1 MEYSDP
7 KELDGSRFAT
17 VLQNLKRD
25 NVPSLASRVRQ
36 SGHPSTGIID
46 QPTTSQP
53 SSCELLPQI
62 TCGSF
67 NAIFKI
73 KFTDGTRW
81 ILKVPAIGHQQC
93 WDAPA
98 SEALTSEALTMR
110 LIKCET
116 TIPVPEV
123 FAFDAS
129 LENELR
135 CPFILMEHVRGKA
148 LHGVWW
154 SQSVSQARREQFRV
168 RSLHDIAE
176 AMTQLN
182 ALTFHQGGS
191 LLFDDEGNV
200 SGMRSLNM
208 LDLETQYAKLRS
220 PDYDDSLAFC
230 QIGPFSDPKSHLLS
244 LLGTNEGN
252 SERSTVM
259 QGACKLLRLFIE
271 WSIMRTENGREK
283 PFVLA
288 HPDLDSQNIF
298 VDDDGS
304 LTGIIDFD
312 WIAAVPHC
320 IGPQSLP
327 KFLTEDFDPDNYDYD
342 VGAGEPKAG
351 CLANSP
357 EELACYRAMYAQF
370 MESYL
375 SENDRTAMAKNPR
388 HARRIRM
395 SRKDAANL
403 TRKSLVTTTLQ
414 LAAKAPSEMQG
425 LMKHLFEEIEKL
437 TVAKWPDMPATA
449 DSREPNDSEEGGDGD
464 EDTGASEVKTSDV
477 ADEKPCVGSSGSE
490 GAALNIECLPI
501 EELMDKI
508 EQLTRASEVKTTDNV
523 EETSCVGISGSDA
536 AAINIESLSINEL
549 MDKIEELTG
558 TLSASNLGTDI
569 AQDTAD
575 LHASPAEEHFS
586 EPGDEAHA
594 LNAKSS
600 KKVARMP
607 RAARVCGWVQKK
619 LRRGAKY
626 LHKRPEK
633 DDAMARADFI
643 FEARPVRGARTFCDW
658 TEMQLR
664 RVACCLHCNNDD
676 NTDKVRIED
685 VIEAVRK
692 GAIDVLEGL
701 QTKLMQLTQKL
712 HRKETNSS
720 VASENSE
727 DNASQ
732 NQNVTYAIKELTRA
746 EIHSVCD
753 KFLHMVQDK
762 QLYLTADQQVAIAH
776 WAIQMLKNPELS
788 GMSSG
793 TIDTHPQDEN
803 GDSEK
808 DSGHGRGQKDGIASS
823 DNGKDGDKEDEGIEQ
838 QNDEKKILEPVHRAC
853 IDQPSDLRQS
863 EHGTDTAGTSSGQK
877 EPTER
882 SQSAVGQKTA
892 EAKQKDSGAFNLF
905 DVCIALSKGDLDQR
919 RMKRLKDGFLGLL
932 NQSL

>member
-46 QPTTSQP
+46 QLTTSQP
-53 SSCELLPQI
+53 SNCELLPQI

-73 KFTDGTRW
+73 KFIDGARW
-81 ILKVPAIGHQQC
+81 VLKVPAIGHQQC

-110 LIKCET
+110 LIKRET

-129 LENELR
+129 LENELG

-168 RSLHDIAE
+168 RALHDIAE

-182 ALTFHQGGS
+182 ALTFNQGGS
-191 LLFDDEGNV
+191 LLFDDKGNV

-244 LLGTNEGN
+244 LLDTNEGK

-351 CLANSP
+351 CLADSP

-375 SENDRTAMAKNPR
+375 SENDRTVMAKNPR
-388 HARRIRM
+388 NARRIRM
-395 SRKDAANL
+395 SRKNAANL

-414 LAAKAPSEMQG
+414 LAAKAPSEMRES
-425 LMKHLFEEIEKL
+425 MKHLFKDIEKL
-437 TVAKWPDMPATA
+437 TAAKWPDMPATV
-449 DSREPNDSEEGGDGD
+449 DSREPDYREEGGNG
-464 EDTGASEVKTSDV
+464 EGDTGASEVKTPDV
-477 ADEKPCVGSSGSE
+477 ADEKPCVGSPGFE
-490 GAALNIECLPI
+490 GAALNIDCLSI
-501 EELMDKI
+501 DELMNKI
-508 EQLTRASEVKTTDNV
+508 EQLTGASEVKTTDNA
-523 EETSCVGISGSDA
+523 EETSCVGSSGSDT
-536 AAINIESLSINEL
+536 AAINVESLSIDEL
-549 MDKIEELTG
+549 MDKIEEFTG
-558 TLSASNLGTDI
+558 TLSARNLRSDNT
-569 AQDTAD
+569 QDLAD
-575 LHASPAEEHFS
+575 PQIASPAEENIPES
-586 EPGDEAHA
+586 GDDAHA
-594 LNAKSS
+594 LNAKSD
-600 KKVARMP
+600 KKVACMP
-607 RAARVCGWVQKK
+607 TAARVCGWVQKK
-619 LRRGAKY
+619 LRGGAKH
-626 LHKRPEK
+626 LHKRSKK
-633 DDAMARADFI
+633 DDAMARADSTSK
-643 FEARPVRGARTFCDW
+643 ARPVRGARTFCDW
-658 TEMQLR
+658 TAIRLR
-664 RVACCLHCNNDD
+664 QVACHLHCDSSD
-676 NTDKVRIED
+676 GTDKAKFET
-685 VIEAVRK
+685 VIEAVRNR
-692 GAIDVLEGL
+692 AIDVLKGL
-701 QTKLMQLTQKL
+701 RTNLKQLIQKL

-720 VASENSE
+720 VASENSK
-727 DNASQ
+727 DKASQ
-732 NQNVTYAIKELTRA
+732 NQNITSTIKELTRA
-746 EIHSVCD
+746 EIHSICD

-762 QLYLTADQQVAIAH
+762 QLHLTADQQVAIAH
-776 WAIQMLKNPELS
+776 WAIQMLKVPDLS
-788 GMSSG
+788 DMSSG
-793 TIDTHPQDEN
+793 TTDTGPKEEPERPEGDVVREE

-808 DSGHGRGQKDGIASS
+808 NSGHGGQEDGTARSGG
-823 DNGKDGDKEDEGIEQ
+823 GKDGDEDNAEFGQHDDGIEF
-838 QNDEKKILEPVHRAC
+838 LEPADRAC
-853 IDQPSDLRQS
+853 D
-863 EHGTDTAGTSSGQK
+863 SGEM
-877 EPTER
+877 EPTEET
-882 SQSAVGQKTA
+882 QAAKA
-892 EAKQKDSGAFNLF
+892 EQKDSGAFNLS

-919 RMKRLKDGFLGLL
+919 RMKRLRDGFLGLL
-932 NQSL
+932 NQNL